1 MAFPMPSNT
10 KAQGDQAMS
19 DQMMVHND
27 NTGVLGALK
36 VLSGKIETIRR
47 PTGADRKSPA
57 RTCLDLYLAAQEVG
71 QLLDNGLYW
80 VDPNQGCEA
89 DAIEVYC
96 DFTNFSERVET
107 CVHPTQAKIAKDAHT
122 SVYTGAHQW
131 WSNMGQGMPISYDP
145 PKEARVPRAD
155 YASQITFLRLL
166 ATRARQTVSY
176 HCKNG
181 QADLKLRGTGE
192 SEFDAAHPDFVM
204 LSDSCDGSSSWNKAV
219 MQIDTKAT
227 ARMPIKDIATLDAG
241 NSGQQF
247 GFDIGPVC
255 FS

>member
-1 MAFPMPSNT
+1 
-10 KAQGDQAMS
+10 
-19 DQMMVHND
+19 
-27 NTGVLGALK
+27 
-36 VLSGKIETIRR
+36 
-47 PTGADRKSPA
+47 
-57 RTCLDLYLAAQEVG
+57 
-71 QLLDNGLYW
+71 
-80 VDPNQGCEA
+80 
-89 DAIEVYC
+89 
-96 DFTNFSERVET
+96 
-107 CVHPTQAKIAKDAHT
+107 
-122 SVYTGAHQW
+122 
-131 WSNMGQGMPISYDP
+131 MGQGMPISYEP
-145 PKEARVPRAD
+145 PKEARLPRAD

-192 SEFDAAHPDFVM
+192 SEFDSAHPDFELV
-204 LSDSCDGSSSWNKAV
+204 SDSCDGSSNWNKAV
-219 MQIDTKAT
+219 MQVNTKAT